1 MLACLL
7 KSVDGGSLSH
17 PVLGGAIPQMFLSKT
32 ISSVISNPAE
42 VIDDG
47 IAGYSFPH
55 CVAFKIQEHELNII
69 QKLSNKCLLGGLN

>member
-7 KSVDGGSLSH
+7 KSVDRGRLSH

-32 ISSVISNPAE
+32 ISSVISNPADE
-42 VIDDG
+42 TDDG

-55 CVAFKIQEHELNII
+55 WVALKTQEHELNII